1 VTRIFAKITEAH
13 KVLSNPTQRADY
25 DRLSREGHQ
34 EEDEQA
40 KVQQVLRA
48 VTAFQ
53 KAEVLARRSDWAGV
67 EKLAAQAH
75 EDDPEQAEYAA
86 LLAFARTKLGRHAP
100 DYADV
105 LALLNPAVA
114 QEPRNVRIKLYR
126 AQVLKQAGKTN
137 EAIRD
142 FRAVVEADP
151 GNVDAQRELRL
162 YKMRRGEAAE
172 DRKSEPGGLF
182 GRFFGK
188 D

>member
-1 VTRIFAKITEAH
+1 V
-13 KVLSNPTQRADY
+13 QRADY
-25 DRLSREGHQ
+25 DRLSREGGA

-53 KAEVLARRSDWAGV
+53 KAEVLARRGDWAGV
-67 EKLAAQAH
+67 EKLAEQAC

-86 LLAFARTKLGRHAP
+86 LLAYARSRVGRHAP
-100 DYADV
+100 DYSDV
-105 LALLNPAVA
+105 LGLLNPAVDR
-114 QEPRNVRIKLYR
+114 EPKNTRIKLYR
-126 AQVLKQAGKTN
+126 AQVLKQAGKMN

-151 GNVDAQRELRL
+151 ANVDAQRELRL
-162 YKMRRGEAAE
+162 YKMRRGEAPGEIKAE
-172 DRKSEPGGLF
+172 QPGGLL
-182 GRFFGK
+182 GRWFGK